1 LAADLRRRVR
11 SAVRRLAVTI
21 FLLLVTAG
29 LAVLALLYFI
39 HGFFMWLATQL
50 PMWAAALATGGF
62 VLLLAIIVLLIL
74 LLMGKRKPPARA
86 PAAAA
91 VGSAAASHLMGS
103 LLRSLSPRIVAI
115 GLGAVA
121 AVMLL
126 MTERDRN
133 RKKRGGDD
141 KTR

>member
-11 SAVRRLAVTI
+11 SAARRLAVTI

-39 HGFFMWLATQL
+39 HGFFMWLATLL
-50 PMWAAALATGGF
+50 PMWEAALASGGF
-62 VLLLAIIVLLIL
+62 VLLLAIIVLLVM
-74 LLMGKRKPPARA
+74 LLMSKRKPPPRA
-86 PAAAA
+86 PTAA
-91 VGSAAASHLMGS
+91 VGTAAASHLMGG

-133 RKKRGGDD
+133 RKKQDRDQ